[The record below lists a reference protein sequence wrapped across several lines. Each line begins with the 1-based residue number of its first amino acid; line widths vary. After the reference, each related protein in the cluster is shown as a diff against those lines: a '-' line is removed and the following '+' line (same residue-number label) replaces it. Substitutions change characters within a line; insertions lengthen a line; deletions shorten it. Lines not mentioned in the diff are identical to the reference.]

1 LMAVECANFEI
12 TRMARLLMVSTAG
25 YYRWR
30 AALGRHEP
38 TPATARRRHLE
49 ERIVALHKASKGIY
63 GAPRITAD
71 LHAEGV
77 EVNEKT
83 VAAAMARI
91 GIEGISPRSFKVVT
105 TIADHEAVFPPDLVN
120 RRFDQG
126 ELDLVWTSDIT
137 YMTTGAGA
145 GYLCAIRDEHSGR
158 VLGYEV
164 GDHMRASIVVAA
176 LAMARFTRHSR
187 CGTTV
192 FHADRGSQYTS
203 AAVVDAC
210 RAMGLTRS
218 MGRTG
223 SCYDHA
229 SAESFW
235 SIFKHEFYYRHVF
248 ADLDELRAGIEVF
261 MRWYNT
267 TRRYSKTGQTSPI
280 NYELALAMHGKKIA

>member
-1 LMAVECANFEI
+1 MAVECAYFEI
-12 TRMARLLMVSTAG
+12 TRMARLLNVSTAG

-30 AALGRHEP
+30 AAQRLPEP
-38 TPATARRRHLE
+38 TPAAAARTQLE
-49 ERIVALHKASKGIY
+49 QRIVALHKASTGVY

-71 LHAEGV
+71 LHEEGIS
-77 EVNEKT
+77 VNEKT

-91 GIEGISPRSFKVVT
+91 GIAGISPRSFKVVT

-120 RRFDQG
+120 RVFDQG
-126 ELDLVWTSDIT
+126 ALDRVWTSDIT
-137 YMTTGAGA
+137 YMTTGAGPA
-145 GYLCAIRDEHSGR
+145 FLCAIRDEHSGR

-164 GDHMRASIVVAA
+164 ADHMRADIVVTA
-176 LAMARFTRHSR
+176 LRMAGFTRHSH

-192 FHADRGSQYTS
+192 FHTDRGSQFTS
-203 AAVVDAC
+203 SAVVTTC
-210 RAMGLTRS
+210 QNMGLTRS

-235 SIFKHEFYYRHVF
+235 SIFKHEFYYRHAF
-248 ADLDELRAGIEVF
+248 ADLDELKTGIDNF

-280 NYELALAMHGKKIA
+280 NYELALTQHNKKAA

>member
-1 LMAVECANFEI
+1 MAVECANFEI

-137 YMTTGAGA
+137 YMTTGAGVA
-145 GYLCAIRDEHSGR
+145 YLCAIRDEHSGR

>member
-1 LMAVECANFEI
+1 MAVECANFEI
-12 TRMARLLMVSTAG
+12 TRMARLLRVSTAG

-30 AALGRHEP
+30 AVQGRPEP
-38 TPATARRRHLE
+38 TQATARRKFLE
-49 ERIVALHKASKGIY
+49 ERIVALHRASKGIY

-83 VAAAMARI
+83 VAAAMARL

-145 GYLCAIRDEHSGR
+145 AYLCAIRDEHSGR

-164 GDHMRASIVVAA
+164 ADHMRASIVVAA

-210 RAMGLTRS
+210 RAIGLTRS

-248 ADLDELRAGIEVF
+248 ADLDELRAGIDVF

-280 NYELALAMHGKKIA
+280 NYELTLAKHDKKIA